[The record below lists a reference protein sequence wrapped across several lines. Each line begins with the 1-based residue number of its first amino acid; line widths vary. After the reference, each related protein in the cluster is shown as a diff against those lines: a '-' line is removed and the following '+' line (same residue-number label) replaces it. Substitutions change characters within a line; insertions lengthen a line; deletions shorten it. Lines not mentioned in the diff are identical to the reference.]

1 MSSINLK
8 FQEQFKATIAFY
20 NLENLFD
27 TVDDKN
33 TLDDDFL
40 PESKKCW
47 DAKKYHIKL
56 EKISEVILK
65 IGKESSKIPPIF
77 IGVVEVENKSVLQDL
92 VTQTKLSKY
101 EYDFVHYDSPDERG
115 IDVAFMYQ
123 KKHFELLNSETFTLW
138 ITNNKGKR
146 DYTRDILLV
155 KGKIK
160 EEIIYVIVNH
170 WPSRRDGASKT
181 SYKRIRAANLV
192 GEIIDK
198 IKQKEESPKII
209 VMGDFNDNP
218 NSTSIK
224 QLIAHNNLY
233 NPMLPI
239 YSKGI
244 GSAIHKGKWYLFD
257 QLIFTKNFLNP
268 EDSSLSFNFSK
279 IFDDDI
285 VKEWHGVYKGNP
297 YRTFVGKKY
306 LGGVSDHFPVY
317 AVLTIK

>member
-1 MSSINLK
+1 
-8 FQEQFKATIAFY
+8 
-20 NLENLFD
+20 
-27 TVDDKN
+27 
-33 TLDDDFL
+33 
-40 PESKKCW
+40 
-47 DAKKYHIKL
+47 
-56 EKISEVILK
+56 
-65 IGKESSKIPPIF
+65 
-77 IGVVEVENKSVLQDL
+77 L

-244 GSAIHKGKWYLFD
+244 GSAIHKGKWYL
-257 QLIFTKNFLNP
+257 L
-268 EDSSLSFNFSK
+268 
-279 IFDDDI
+279 
-285 VKEWHGVYKGNP
+285 
-297 YRTFVGKKY
+297 
-306 LGGVSDHFPVY
+306 
-317 AVLTIK
+317 A

>member
-33 TLDDDFL
+33 TLDDDYL
-40 PESKKCW
+40 PESKKGW
-47 DAKKYHIKL
+47 DAKKYHLKL
-56 EKISEVILK
+56 DKISEVILK
-65 IGKESSKIPPIF
+65 IGLECAKMPPVF
-77 IGVVEVENKSVLQDL
+77 IGVAEVENKNVLRDL
-92 VTQTKLSKY
+92 ITKTKLSKY

-115 IDVAFMYQ
+115 IDVAFLYR
-123 KKHFELLNSETFTLW
+123 KKYFELLNSKTYTLMV
-138 ITNNKGKR
+138 NNYQGER
-146 DYTRDILLV
+146 DYTRDVLLV
-155 KGKIK
+155 RGKLNNEHIH
-160 EEIIYVIVNH
+160 IIINH

-181 SYKRIRAANLV
+181 SYKRIKAAKLV
-192 GEIIDK
+192 SEIIEK
-198 IKQKEESPKII
+198 IESETRDAKII

-224 QLIAHNNLY
+224 KMVASSNLY

-239 YSKGI
+239 YSKGK
-244 GSAIHKGKWYLFD
+244 GSVVYKGKWYLFD
-257 QLIFTKNFLNP
+257 QLIFTKNFLDQDQNK
-268 EDSSLSFNFSK
+268 LFLKYTK
-279 IFDDDI
+279 IFDDKI
-285 VKEWHGVYKGNP
+285 VKEWHGLYKGNP

-317 AVLTIK
+317 AVLTNK